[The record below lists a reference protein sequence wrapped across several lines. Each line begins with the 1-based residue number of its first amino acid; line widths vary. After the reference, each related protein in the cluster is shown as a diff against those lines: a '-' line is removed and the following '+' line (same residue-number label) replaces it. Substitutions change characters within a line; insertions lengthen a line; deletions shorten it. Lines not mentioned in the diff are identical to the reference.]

1 MSAPRCG
8 TVSGAPLTPGPQTRD
23 CSRHVQSPLSSR
35 KSKFNIRC
43 NLIITVYVYIVVYL
57 AAFTLSHIS
66 TPGTRPGVPGHVLA
80 SRDTSWCPGTC
91 PGVPRIVAGLRLHTT
106 GRRRLFTYCHQ
117 HTLQSS
123 HQHTVH
129 PTPTFS
135 LRRRRAISSDTRCWV
150 DGFRIALCSE
160 LNQSSVILYNDT
172 MTVPSRTYV
181 SNDDVHSSTEYAK
194 QLLIWLIV
202 GGYEAAS
209 YGDVWSAKSP

>member
-1 MSAPRCG
+1 MFTWPRSLCH
-8 TVSGAPLTPGPQTRD
+8 T
-23 CSRHVQSPLSSR
+23 SPL
-35 KSKFNIRC
+35 
-43 NLIITVYVYIVVYL
+43 
-57 AAFTLSHIS
+57 
-66 TPGTRPGVPGHVLA
+66 PGQVQA

-129 PTPTFS
+129 PTKTFS
-135 LRRRRAISSDTRCWV
+135 LRRRRAISSDTRRWV

-194 QLLIWLIV
+194 HLLIWLIV
-202 GGYEAAS
+202 GGLRSSVLWRCVVCEIPVSQGSLQLNTSVPATTAVR
-209 YGDVWSAKSP
+209 YGNVRYDPIW